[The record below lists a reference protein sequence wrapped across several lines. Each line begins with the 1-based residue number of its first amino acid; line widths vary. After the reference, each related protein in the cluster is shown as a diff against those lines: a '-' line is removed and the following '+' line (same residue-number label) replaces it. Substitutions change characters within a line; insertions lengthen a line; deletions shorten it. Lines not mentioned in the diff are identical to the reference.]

1 MSVGGEKVLDRVL
14 TFVLRFWSFTSL
26 AMLMFAGMMWAIGG
40 KGLLVRFCQQGPY
53 SIFPLTMAAVGLI
66 WLTIGVAVILL
77 RFPLLRQNHGEV
89 IIVTLAILLLYTN
102 ILRERITYGDFWDY
116 VKAAQNLYYGETLHQ
131 RYLYPPLLA
140 TVLVPLVPLGSKVI
154 AGILWLANILALGLY
169 IVLGIMLLR
178 RYGFSRHFAAIA
190 VFTFCLVNVPILRTL
205 GYVQVNL
212 HLANLLLIS
221 LWAYPKYRPI
231 SAIALGLSAHLKGS
245 PLLLALAFLLAR
257 DWRWLG
263 WFAVSLCVLALVTLM
278 PFGTQP
284 FADFVR
290 NALTI
295 YQANG
300 INFRENSIDSLVRS
314 TAFVFGM
321 DPDTVNAMPTFLK
334 VLIFLFAAIVL
345 KKTLQ
350 NRPYSFEANPSGVV
364 LNSAPVLILI
374 LFLSSPLIWE
384 HHPVFVG
391 LPYLLLLRQL
401 SSATEFS
408 AYAIAFFLQFHVPTF
423 DLYPWSFNRLM
434 STLLVLWLCYHTAK
448 HSQNGVLSRILNEGQ
463 ISLSMQ
469 TDPTV
474 APTHTRDV
482 AEEEG

>member
-1 MSVGGEKVLDRVL
+1 
-14 TFVLRFWSFTSL
+14 
-26 AMLMFAGMMWAIGG
+26 
-40 KGLLVRFCQQGPY
+40 
-53 SIFPLTMAAVGLI
+53 
-66 WLTIGVAVILL
+66 
-77 RFPLLRQNHGEV
+77 
-89 IIVTLAILLLYTN
+89 
-102 ILRERITYGDFWDY
+102 
-116 VKAAQNLYYGETLHQ
+116 
-131 RYLYPPLLA
+131 
-140 TVLVPLVPLGSKVI
+140 
-154 AGILWLANILALGLY
+154 
-169 IVLGIMLLR
+169 
-178 RYGFSRHFAAIA
+178 
-190 VFTFCLVNVPILRTL
+190 
-205 GYVQVNL
+205 
-212 HLANLLLIS
+212 
-221 LWAYPKYRPI
+221 
-231 SAIALGLSAHLKGS
+231 
-245 PLLLALAFLLAR
+245 
-257 DWRWLG
+257 
-263 WFAVSLCVLALVTLM
+263 M